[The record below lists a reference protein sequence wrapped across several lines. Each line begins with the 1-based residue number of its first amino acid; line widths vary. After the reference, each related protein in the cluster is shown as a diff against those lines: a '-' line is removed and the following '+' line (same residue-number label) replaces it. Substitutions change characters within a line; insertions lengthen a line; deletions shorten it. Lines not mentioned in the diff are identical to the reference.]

1 MQWALRTEDHIEPM
15 EKVGLTVV
23 GLGFGSHE
31 IERGHIEIVGQMLG
45 KLDRTTALLTW
56 QYEMIGEIQQALA
69 DVPTDDRTRMI
80 FLDRY
85 RGDELAVFGRF
96 SFRRRDCA
104 TSRSSPA

>member
-1 MQWALRTEDHIEPM
+1 MQRVLRTEDHIEPM

-85 RGDELAVFGRF
+85 RSDELAVFGRF